1 MSHIRNFM
9 IQCNCYKT
17 LKGSDLMTH
26 TDYTKNILNIKDKN
40 INFYENC
47 LENVKIDGIITKVFH
62 GYLTYIPHYCPNC
75 GCINESSNDIIKWN
89 FKRNCKII
97 LPKISNYNTIL
108 FLDKQRFFCKHCNST
123 FIAESSEVNKFC
135 NISNNTILSIKYDLM
150 DKISEKDI
158 AKNNNVSHN
167 TVNRIIH
174 QLSRKTVLP
183 NCGILPDVIN
193 IDEFKATKDTVGKMA
208 LIISNNITHKTFD
221 ILPSRKSN
229 YIKNYFFKFQRKQ
242 RLKVKFVIIDLFGPY
257 YDLFKSIF
265 PNATIISDRFHIV
278 SLANNAFKCT
288 RVQVMKM
295 DKRNYNKL
303 KYYWKSLQKCEL
315 DLDKDNKHYSKHFG
329 KYISEYDIV
338 QYLINTN
345 KLLKETYNVY
355 QGIIKAIR
363 NKDINL
369 FVKII
374 QAKHLNISDYM
385 ITTLKTYNKF
395 KQFIINSLKYDYN
408 NGLIEGI
415 NNLIKCIKRISF
427 GYKSFYHFKTRILL
441 ITGIYKY
448 S

>member
-1 MSHIRNFM
+1 
-9 IQCNCYKT
+9 
-17 LKGSDLMTH
+17 MTH
-26 TDYTKNILNIKDKN
+26 TDYTKEILNIKDEN
-40 INFYENC
+40 IYFYENC
-47 LENVKIDGIITKVFH
+47 LENRKINGIMTKIFK
-62 GYLTYIPHYCPNC
+62 GYITYIPKYCPCC
-75 GCINESSNDIIKWN
+75 GVINESNNDIIKWN
-89 FKRNCKII
+89 YKRNCKII
-97 LPKISNYNTIL
+97 LNKVVNYNTIL
-108 FLDKQRFFCKHCNST
+108 LLDKQRFYCKHCHST

-135 NISNNTILSIKYDLM
+135 NISNNTKLSIKNDLM

-158 AKNNNVSHN
+158 AKRNNVSHN

-174 QLSRKTVLP
+174 ELSSKTVLP
-183 NCGILPDVIN
+183 SAGILPDIIN
-193 IDEFKATKDTVGKMA
+193 IDEFKATRDTVGKMA
-208 LIISNNITHKTFD
+208 LIITNNKTHKTFD

-229 YIKNYFFKFQRKQ
+229 YLKNYFFKFPRKQ

-257 YDLFKSIF
+257 YDLFKHIF

-278 SLANNAFKCT
+278 AQANNAFKCT
-288 RVQVMKM
+288 RVQIMKK
-295 DKRNYNKL
+295 DKKNYNKL

-345 KLLKETYNVY
+345 KVLKETYNVY

-369 FVKII
+369 FIKII
-374 QAKHLNISDYM
+374 EAKHNNISDYM

-395 KQFIINSLKYDYN
+395 KLFIINSLKYEYN

-427 GYKSFYHFKTRILL
+427 GYKSFYHFKTRIML
-441 ITGIYKY
+441 ISGIYKY
-448 S
+448 A